1 MLEIQM
7 VYFGFTLLYLIN
19 YLMANLKAIMLSK
32 FFFSTFFLMLFL
44 VLSGCKKSDE
54 VTEID
59 RARWAKED
67 AQNEAMENEAHTQH
81 QLWYEVRADGKCR
94 DIGSSARV
102 EVNSWQSYP
111 PSIDTVRKS
120 SDGNY
125 AIKYRISAGLG
136 REKIY
141 TTSYQW
147 CESLQKKS

>member
-1 MLEIQM
+1 M
-7 VYFGFTLLYLIN
+7 VN
-19 YLMANLKAIMLSK
+19 PKAIMLNK
-32 FFFSTFFLMLFL
+32 FCFSTLFLMIFL
-44 VLSGCKKSDE
+44 AFSGCKKSDE
-54 VTEID
+54 VTRID

-67 AQNEAMENEAHTQH
+67 AQNETMENEAHAQH
-81 QLWYEVRADGKCR
+81 QVWYEVRADGQCR
-94 DIGSSARV
+94 DIGSSART

-147 CESLQKKS
+147 CESLQRKN